1 MTTEAMNM
9 KSPENSAEVGIAVH
23 PLVRLLAYC
32 EKHPK
37 RKLERIGQEVWL
49 NTESGTSCV
58 YAPSFDGEIIA
69 PTHSGGEPLF

>member
-1 MTTEAMNM
+1 MTTEPMTT
-9 KSPENSAEVGIAVH
+9 KLPENSAEVGIAVH

-58 YAPSFDGEIIA
+58 YAPSFDDEIIA
-69 PTHSGGEPLF
+69 PTHSDGLSLF

>member
-1 MTTEAMNM
+1 MTTESMTT

-37 RKLERIGQEVWL
+37 RKLERIGEEVWL
-49 NTESGTSCV
+49 NTEAGTSCV
-58 YAPSFDGEIIA
+58 YSPAWRGEIIA
-69 PTHSGGEPLF
+69 PTHSDGEPLF